1 MASTCDKRHV
11 GIKGGFALWRT
22 ALLAWIIGAVGC
34 SPSAEGPR
42 ATGGSRMEGGAAG
55 GAVSASGGGVQTSAG
70 SGGSRSLGGGGG
82 AGGSSGGGGSGS
94 AGAAAAG
101 GTTGTS
107 PVVEDV
113 PAGTVCAR
121 LSDLQCEAEAA
132 CCKAPGRSVE
142 ACKAAMAKKCA
153 DLCLDQV
160 STNPLSGYVPSPTG
174 LAMAEFQRRAA
185 TCDPTIVMWGVSVS
199 GLRGIFPGTESPG
212 ADCTPKNLLDS
223 ADAAAHLMACRN
235 PADTACLPGL
245 VWKCTARAGVGG
257 ACFSDTNCQSG
268 LYCDNPQTALLGAT
282 CKSGKAVGASC
293 TAGSQCESLV
303 CKGSMCVP
311 ADVQSVYCLSD

>member
-1 MASTCDKRHV
+1 MRFV
-11 GIKGGFALWRT
+11 GVKGGFVLACAL
-22 ALLAWIIGAVGC
+22 ALTWITGAGGC
-34 SPSAEGPR
+34 GSVSEGR
-42 ATGGSRMEGGAAG
+42 LSTGGSRSGVG
-55 GAVSASGGGVQTSAG
+55 GAVSAGGSTGSAGGGDSLDSGGNRAGGGSAGTG
-70 SGGSRSLGGGGG
+70 SGG
-82 AGGSSGGGGSGS
+82 A
-94 AGAAAAG
+94 
-101 GTTGTS
+101 TGTS
-107 PVVEDV
+107 PVAEDV

-121 LSDLQCEAEAA
+121 LSGLQCEAEAA
-132 CCKAPGRSVE
+132 CCQAPGRSVE
-142 ACKAAMAKKCA
+142 ACKTAMAKKCA

-160 STNPLSGYVPSPTG
+160 STNPLSGYTPSTTG

-185 TCDPTIVMWGVSVS
+185 TCDPTIVMWGASVS

-212 ADCTPKNLLDS
+212 ADCTPKSLLDS

-245 VWKCTARAGVGG
+245 VWKCTARSGVGG

-282 CKSGKAVGASC
+282 CKSGKATGASC
-293 TAGSQCESLV
+293 TAGSQCASLV
-303 CKGSMCVP
+303 CKGSTCVP